1 VSGKRLLLELP
12 AMKANELKKGLVFRV
27 GNQNIMVKHVQ
38 VQAPSSRSG
47 NTLYKVR
54 GQDVSSGQKFE
65 RSFKGEESIEQVDIS
80 RRAVQLLYRDA
91 DGCTFMDADSYE
103 QYTLA
108 EDAVADELPFLSDGL
123 EGISALISDNVLLG
137 IELPAT
143 VVLEI
148 EDCAPGMKAASSSA
162 RTKPA
167 TLNTGLVVQ
176 VPEYLTPG
184 EKIKVNTETREFIS
198 RT

>member
-1 VSGKRLLLELP
+1 
-12 AMKANELKKGLVFRV
+12 MKANELKKGMIFDND
-27 GNQNIMVKHVQ
+27 GQNIVVKQVQ

-54 GQDVSSGQKFE
+54 GYDVATGQKFE
-65 RSFKGEESIEQVDIS
+65 RNFKGEEVLSQVDIA
-80 RRAVQLLYRDA
+80 RRAVQLLYRDV
-91 DGCTFMDADSYE
+91 DGCTFMDGESYE
-103 QYTLA
+103 QYTLS
-108 EDAVADELPFLSDGL
+108 EDAVADELPFLTDGT
-123 EGISALISDNVLLG
+123 EGITALITDGSLLA

-143 VVLEI
+143 VTLEI
-148 EDCAPGMKAASSSA
+148 EETAPAMKAASSSA

-167 TLNTGLVVQ
+167 TLSTGLVVQ

-198 RT
+198 RA

>member
-1 VSGKRLLLELP
+1 
-12 AMKANELKKGLVFRV
+12 MKANELKKGMVFDNDGR
-27 GNQNIMVKHVQ
+27 NIVVKQVH

-54 GQDVSSGQKFE
+54 GHDVATGQKFE
-65 RSFKGEESIEQVDIS
+65 RSFKGEETVEPVDIA

-91 DGCTFMDADSYE
+91 DGCTFMDGETYE
-103 QYTLA
+103 QYTVS

-123 EGISALISDNVLLG
+123 EGITALITDGALLA
-137 IELPAT
+137 IELPASVT
-143 VVLEI
+143 LEI
-148 EDCAPGMKAASSSA
+148 EDTAPAMKAASSSA

-167 TLNTGLVVQ
+167 TVNTGLVVQ

-198 RT
+198 RA